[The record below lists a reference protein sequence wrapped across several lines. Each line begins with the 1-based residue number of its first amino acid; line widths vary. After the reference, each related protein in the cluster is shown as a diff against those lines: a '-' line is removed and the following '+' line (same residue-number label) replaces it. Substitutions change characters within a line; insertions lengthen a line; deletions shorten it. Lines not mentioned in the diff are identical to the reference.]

1 MNIPQLTE
9 EAVAHMAVALKA
21 LPENRETP
29 LEELIQPACR
39 YLLACREAARIEEK
53 KYQREQLEKRLSKR
67 SFSEAEIARLV
78 IGDRHKNRVVDR
90 FRDFV
95 SFLLSPDT
103 KLVHP
108 SFSLV
113 MLEHSMEARRWR
125 SDWVDELRK
134 LYPKYQKIKRS
145 ISQPKKKNK
154 RVLART

>member
-39 YLLACREAARIEEK
+39 YLLACREAAQIEEK

-67 SFSEAEIARLV
+67 PFSEAEIARLV
-78 IGDRHKNRVVDR
+78 IGDRHNDRGVER

-95 SFLLSPDT
+95 RFVLSPDS

-113 MLEHSMEARRWR
+113 MLEHSLEARRWR
-125 SDWVDELRK
+125 SDWVDELQK

-145 ISQPKKKNK
+145 ISQRKTKKRKKSLN
-154 RVLART
+154 